1 MQAAWVAN
9 RLFGLLNYKCKE
21 PLASI
26 FKGKMS
32 LSHCDISHEISP
44 QVKFSISSSLS
55 PLKAKEAKISL
66 RKSVRWYK
74 CPLFMRAIQTSTTLS
89 QNDREQ
95 EDSLM
100 NSSTSVSTH
109 STTTHI
115 KKTES
120 MRLKITLSTCSHQ
133 TTPKCA
139 IPIRAVFTRFL
150 ANSTS
155 SLMTMTTR
163 KDF

>member
-1 MQAAWVAN
+1 
-9 RLFGLLNYKCKE
+9 
-21 PLASI
+21 
-26 FKGKMS
+26 
-32 LSHCDISHEISP
+32 
-44 QVKFSISSSLS
+44 
-55 PLKAKEAKISL
+55 
-66 RKSVRWYK
+66 
-74 CPLFMRAIQTSTTLS
+74 MRAIQTSTTLS

-163 KDF
+163 KDFWETKNRVQMRKKTFATKEGSTLWIHRRVIRHWFLTSISSNIKMTIAHYSTTENRITAYLKAADESMTTLCLL